1 MLHLTLVRH
10 GQANSDARDESSY
23 DQLSV
28 LGHQQARWLGA
39 HFTAANV
46 DFDQIYCALFGV
58 TLKPLAASSQPSKV
72 S

>member
-46 DFDQIYCALFGV
+46 DFDQIYCG
-58 TLKPLAASSQPSKV
+58 TPV
-72 S
+72 SYTHLRAHET